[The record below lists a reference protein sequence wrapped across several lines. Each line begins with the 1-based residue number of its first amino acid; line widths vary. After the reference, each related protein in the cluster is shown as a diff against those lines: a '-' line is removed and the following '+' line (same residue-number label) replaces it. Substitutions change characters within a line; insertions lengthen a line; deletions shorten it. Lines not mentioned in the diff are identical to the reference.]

1 MELSYGVNSNSFLEI
16 TTKNYLNMSNK
27 NFLVLGSIIL
37 AFAVIIGAFGAHALK
52 TTLAETGKE
61 DVFKTAVQYHF
72 YHGFALLFVGILGN
86 NNHAQNL
93 LKFAAY
99 AFLAGILLFCGS
111 LYLLSLTGITKFGM
125 IAPIGG
131 LAFIVGW
138 ALCAYASY
146 KKS

>member
-1 MELSYGVNSNSFLEI
+1 MVFLEFVKI
-16 TTKNYLNMSNK
+16 DTYKNLIMSNK

-52 TTLAETGKE
+52 ITLAQTGKE

-111 LYLLSLTGITKFGM
+111 LYILSLTGITKFGM

-138 ALCAYASY
+138 TLCGYASY